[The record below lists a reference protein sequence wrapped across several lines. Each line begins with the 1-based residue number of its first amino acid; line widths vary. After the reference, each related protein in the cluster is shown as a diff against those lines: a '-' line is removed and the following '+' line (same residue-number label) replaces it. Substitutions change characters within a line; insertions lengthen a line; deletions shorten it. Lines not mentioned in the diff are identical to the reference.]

1 MPALTLRVNKRQNS
15 DAQAFPN
22 FVAGIEFG
30 NENNGF
36 DLNSKIHE
44 PKPVSLFVTITIA
57 NTT

>member
-1 MPALTLRVNKRQNS
+1 MPALTLRVNKRQNR
-15 DAQAFPN
+15 DAQPQAFPN

-44 PKPVSLFVTITIA
+44 PKPVSLFVTITS
-57 NTT
+57 